1 MDSKK
6 LLNFALMALFLGGIF
21 IFYYFFNPSENDFFL
36 SCPFKY
42 VTGYYC
48 PGCGSQR
55 AIHQLAHGNIISA
68 LSFNPL
74 MMLSLPIVIYGL
86 GIKAWNYLFYTQ
98 YRVGLFNSN
107 IFIYTFF
114 TIVLLYWIL
123 RNIPMAPFTYL
134 SPSG

>member
-6 LLNFALMALFLGGIF
+6 LLNFTLMVSFLGGIF
-21 IFYYFFNPSENDFFL
+21 ILYYLFNPSQHSFFL
-36 SCPFKY
+36 ACPFKY
-42 VTGYYC
+42 ATGYHC

-74 MMLSLPIVIYGL
+74 MILSLPIVIYGF
-86 GIKAWNYLFYTQ
+86 GIKAWNYLFSTQ

-107 IFIYTFF
+107 FFIYTFF
-114 TIVLLYWIL
+114 ILVLLYWIL
-123 RNIPMAPFTYL
+123 RNIPIAPFDLL
-134 SPSG
+134 SPST

>member
-21 IFYYFFNPSENDFFL
+21 ILYYLFNPSENNFFL

-42 VTGYYC
+42 TTGYYC

-68 LSFNPL
+68 LGFNPL
-74 MMLSLPIVIYGL
+74 MVLSLPIVIYGL
-86 GIKAWNYLFYTQ
+86 GIKAWNYLYQTQ
-98 YRVGLFNSN
+98 YRVGLFSSN

-123 RNIPMAPFTYL
+123 RNIPVSPFTFL
-134 SPSG
+134 SPSS